1 MPQEQLP
8 VGEIKADN
16 NPSLTLKQFATSIRN
31 KYPDSKLYKEKSDLE
46 LSKAFIN
53 SDPKYKVYQDRIKD
67 WPTEWPITPKNQGT
81 GQQESFIDTMK
92 RAADAGKHDKLAQ
105 DITNDP
111 KKMNEYLSKSI
122 KEAPWG
128 KGAAAYGGAVA
139 LPFALAE
146 IGNTLFGRKVVRD
159 ILTGRMKK
167 LPSLAQKV
175 YEHLKQP
182 GTIVKSPFGRAI
194 EYYLL
199 SKIGVS
205 KSTINKLLDIPK

>member
-1 MPQEQLP
+1 MPQDQLP

-16 NPSLTLKQFATSIRN
+16 NSNLTLKQFATSIRN
-31 KYPDSKLYKEKSDLE
+31 KYPDSKLYKEKSDLD

-67 WPTEWPITPKNQGT
+67 WPTQWPITAKNQGT
-81 GQQESFIDTMK
+81 NKEESFIDVMK

-111 KKMNEYLSKSI
+111 KKANEYLSKSI

-128 KGAAAYGGAVA
+128 KGAAAYGVAVA
-139 LPFALAE
+139 LPFALAS
-146 IGNTLFGRKVVRD
+146 IGDSLFGKKVVRD

-167 LPSLAQKV
+167 VPSVAQKV
-175 YEHLKQP
+175 YAHLKQP
-182 GTIVKSPFGRAI
+182 GTIIKSPYGRAV

-199 SKIGVS
+199 SKVGVS
-205 KSTINKLLDIPK
+205 KSTINKILEIPK